1 MGIFIAPQATTAE
14 RTGIIPAAGELI
26 HDTDQQV
33 FSRGDDVTQG
43 GVILHGGD

>member
-1 MGIFIAPQATTAE
+1 
-14 RTGIIPAAGELI
+14 AGELI